1 LQDYYVAAGVVVRD
15 DAAAISDYLRG
26 RGALWLAEIDG
37 MTIGCIVLRPLDDV
51 DAHACEVKR
60 LYVREAYRGAGVAG
74 RLHDALE
81 AFARSAGFHWM
92 YLDTASACRRRSD
105 SINATDT
112 KAANVTTTIRKRR
125 SSCERYSLR
134 QRTPAAEFLP
144 EL

>member
-92 YLDTASACRRRSD
+92 YLDTASGMQ
-105 SINATDT
+105 
-112 KAANVTTTIRKRR
+112 AAIRFYKRHGYE
-125 SSCERYSLR
+125 SCERYNDNPQATLFMR
-134 QRTPAAEFLP
+134 KILATPADP
-144 EL
+144 SR